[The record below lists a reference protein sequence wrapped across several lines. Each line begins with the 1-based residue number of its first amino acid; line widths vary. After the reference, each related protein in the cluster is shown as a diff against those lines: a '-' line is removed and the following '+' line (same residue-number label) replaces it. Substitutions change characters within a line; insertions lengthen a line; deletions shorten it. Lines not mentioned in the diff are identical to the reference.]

1 MVKRGQ
7 RHMNYRYDAISPV
20 DGRYYNETKEVRNYF
35 SEPALIRARVHV
47 EREYLRFLVRSGIAP
62 DVDLPEFDVSVK
74 RVKQIEK
81 RVRHD
86 VKAAELYLKEE
97 LEKRGKQRL
106 KVFVHLGL
114 TSEDV
119 NSIAYALI
127 LKKFLQEILIPQYRK
142 MIYCL
147 VDIAEK
153 EANSIMP
160 ARTHGMPA
168 VPTTFGK
175 EIAVFAVRF
184 ADRLAELSK
193 LKPLAK
199 CSGAAGTYASFR
211 LLKDDDGDGDG
222 DDDDYWVSK
231 LRNFVESFGIDSI
244 PYTTQIAPYDRLS
257 DILHYVISINQ
268 IMLSLSRDLWM
279 YQMLNYVRV
288 RSHEAQVGSS
298 TMPQKEN
305 PSELENAEGQCE
317 ISNSLLMTM
326 AYRLEVNRLQR
337 DLSDSTIRRMLGQA
351 LAHSLLA
358 SKRIVDSLER
368 IEVRREVMKEDALKN
383 KEIVAESAQIA
394 IKIKKGEDGYETLFH
409 AFRKEKKE
417 EVEELLKRYGKD
429 IEDYVGYA
437 PDLAKSCRQEVEK
450 RLLLNRD

>member
-147 VDIAEK
+147 IDIAEK

-168 VPTTFGK
+168 V
-175 EIAVFAVRF
+175 
-184 ADRLAELSK
+184 
-193 LKPLAK
+193 
-199 CSGAAGTYASFR
+199 
-211 LLKDDDGDGDG
+211 
-222 DDDDYWVSK
+222 
-231 LRNFVESFGIDSI
+231 LRNEYFLKKFLQDQCICYAV
-244 PYTTQIAPYDRLS
+244 
-257 DILHYVISINQ
+257 DILACKTQMNEDLQ
-268 IMLSLSRDLWM
+268 PLLS
-279 YQMLNYVRV
+279 
-288 RSHEAQVGSS
+288 
-298 TMPQKEN
+298 
-305 PSELENAEGQCE
+305 
-317 ISNSLLMTM
+317 SLLQ
-326 AYRLEVNRLQR
+326 LLLQVKLCCLYVMP
-337 DLSDSTIRRMLGQA
+337 D
-351 LAHSLLA
+351 SLL
-358 SKRIVDSLER
+358 
-368 IEVRREVMKEDALKN
+368 N
-383 KEIVAESAQIA
+383 
-394 IKIKKGEDGYETLFH
+394 
-409 AFRKEKKE
+409 
-417 EVEELLKRYGKD
+417 
-429 IEDYVGYA
+429 
-437 PDLAKSCRQEVEK
+437 
-450 RLLLNRD
+450 LLNPFY

>member
-1 MVKRGQ
+1 
-7 RHMNYRYDAISPV
+7 MNYPDDAISPV
-20 DGRYYNETKEVRNYF
+20 DGRYYIETKEVRNYF
-35 SEPALIRARVHV
+35 SESALIRARVHV
-47 EREYLRFLVRSGIAP
+47 EKQYLLFLVRRGIAP
-62 DVDLPEFDVSVK
+62 NVALPEFDVVVE
-74 RVKQIEK
+74 RVKQIERRIK
-81 RVRHD
+81 HD
-86 VKAAELYLKEE
+86 VKAVELYLKEE
-97 LEKRGKQRL
+97 LEKRGKQEL
-106 KVFVHLGL
+106 KLFVHLGL

-119 NSIAYALI
+119 NSIAYAII
-127 LKKFLQEILIPQYRK
+127 LKKFLKEILIPQYRR

-147 VDIAEK
+147 VDIAER
-153 EANSIMP
+153 EASSIMP

-168 VPTTFGK
+168 VPTSFGK
-175 EIAVFAVRF
+175 EIAVFAVRL

-193 LKPLAK
+193 LKPVAK

-211 LLKDDDGDGDG
+211 LLKEDD
-222 DDDDYWVSK
+222 WVSM
-231 LRNFVESFGIDSI
+231 LRDFVESFGVDSLA
-244 PYTTQIAPYDRLS
+244 YSTQIAPYDRLA

-268 IMLSLSRDLWM
+268 IMTSLARDLWM

-288 RSHEAQVGSS
+288 RSYKGQVGSS

-317 ISNSLLMTM
+317 ISNSLLMLI

-358 SKRIVDSLER
+358 SRRIADSLER
-368 IEVRREVMKEDALKN
+368 LEVRKEVMKEDALKN
-383 KEIVAESAQIA
+383 KEIMAESAQIA
-394 IKIKKGEDGYETLFH
+394 IKMKKMHDGYETLFR
-409 AFRKEKKE
+409 AFREEKKE
-417 EVEELLKRYGKD
+417 EVEKILKRYGKG

-437 PDLAKSCRQEVEK
+437 PDLAKNCRQEVEK

>member
-74 RVKQIEK
+74 RVKQ
-81 RVRHD
+81 
-86 VKAAELYLKEE
+86 

-211 LLKDDDGDGDG
+211 LLKDDDGDGD
-222 DDDDYWVSK
+222 
-231 LRNFVESFGIDSI
+231 
-244 PYTTQIAPYDRLS
+244 
-257 DILHYVISINQ
+257 
-268 IMLSLSRDLWM
+268 
-279 YQMLNYVRV
+279 
-288 RSHEAQVGSS
+288 
-298 TMPQKEN
+298 
-305 PSELENAEGQCE
+305 
-317 ISNSLLMTM
+317 
-326 AYRLEVNRLQR
+326 
-337 DLSDSTIRRMLGQA
+337 
-351 LAHSLLA
+351 
-358 SKRIVDSLER
+358 
-368 IEVRREVMKEDALKN
+368 
-383 KEIVAESAQIA
+383 
-394 IKIKKGEDGYETLFH
+394 
-409 AFRKEKKE
+409 
-417 EVEELLKRYGKD
+417 
-429 IEDYVGYA
+429 
-437 PDLAKSCRQEVEK
+437 
-450 RLLLNRD
+450 